1 MSDIDT
7 FSLLIMLLMIF
18 AGFSVIRITSKLNK
32 SIDESLNK
40 RTGLSSFSQR
50 YQKREK
56 YFERLVRE
64 QEPFNWR
71 IGLALAISELDN
83 QQEKQFLASLSR
95 VLRYENSI
103 VHRKDDEDGLKRRIL
118 RQFLHSNFP
127 SKNFKEILRFKD
139 LFTVKRLMD
148 GSTDTE
154 TLKYILRLSI
164 DEYEAK
170 KIPPTSFI
178 QNSRYMDSDDDP
190 FSPEPPF

>member
-1 MSDIDT
+1 MSEIDT

-50 YQKREK
+50 YLKREK
-56 YFERLVRE
+56 NLERLVRE

-71 IGLALAISELDN
+71 IGLALSISELDN
-83 QQEKQFLASLSR
+83 QQEKQFLEALR
-95 VLRYENSI
+95 KVLRYENSI
-103 VHRKDDEDGLKRRIL
+103 VHHKDDLKRRLL
-118 RQFLHSNFP
+118 RQLLHPIYP
-127 SKNFKEILRFKD
+127 SKDFKEILRFRD

-148 GSTDTE
+148 GSTDKE
-154 TLKYILRLSI
+154 TLKYILQLSI
-164 DEYEAK
+164 DEYELK
-170 KIPPTSFI
+170 KTPPTSFTQTI
-178 QNSRYMDSDDDP
+178 RYMDSDDDP

>member
-50 YQKREK
+50 YLKREK
-56 YFERLVRE
+56 NLERLVRE

-71 IGLALAISELDN
+71 IGLALSISELDN
-83 QQEKQFLASLSR
+83 QQEKQFLEALR
-95 VLRYENSI
+95 KVLRYENSI
-103 VHRKDDEDGLKRRIL
+103 VHHKDDLKRRLL
-118 RQFLHSNFP
+118 RQLLHPIYP
-127 SKNFKEILRFKD
+127 SKDFKEILRFRD

-148 GSTDTE
+148 GSTDKE
-154 TLKYILRLSI
+154 TLKYILQLSI
-164 DEYEAK
+164 DEYETK
-170 KIPPTSFI
+170 KTPPTSYTETI
-178 QNSRYMDSDDDP
+178 RYMDSDDDP